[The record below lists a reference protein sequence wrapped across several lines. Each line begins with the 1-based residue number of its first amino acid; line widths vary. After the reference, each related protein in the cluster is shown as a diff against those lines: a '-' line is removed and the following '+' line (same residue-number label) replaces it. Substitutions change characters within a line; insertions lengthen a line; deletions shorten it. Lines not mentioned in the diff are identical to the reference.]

1 MGVKQILKKARKQK
15 RKILTVSEALEVI
28 KSYKIPVAESKL
40 VKKVEDALEFADK
53 IGYPV
58 VLKVVS
64 AKAIHKTDVG
74 GIALDVKNKEEL
86 EKSYKKI
93 IDNVKKKVRAKVDG
107 ILIQKMVKGGE
118 EVIVGGKKDPQFG
131 QTLMFGLGGIFTEV
145 YDDVS
150 FRVIPINKKDAEEM
164 IQEIKGY
171 KILKGYRNKKYDV
184 NSLIDILLKTSE
196 LLEENQEIVE
206 LDINP
211 VIVLQKGAV
220 AVDARIVVD

>member
-1 MGVKQILKKARKQK
+1 
-15 RKILTVSEALEVI
+15 
-28 KSYKIPVAESKL
+28 
-40 VKKVEDALEFADK
+40 
-53 IGYPV
+53 
-58 VLKVVS
+58 LKVVC

-74 GIALDVKNKEEL
+74 GIALDIKNKEEL
-86 EKSYKKI
+86 EKSYQKI
-93 IDNVKKKVRAKVDG
+93 INNVKKKVKAKIDG
-107 ILIQKMVKGGE
+107 ILIQKMVKGGQ

-150 FRVIPINKKDAEEM
+150 FRVVPIGKKDAEEM
-164 IQEIKGY
+164 VQEIKGY
-171 KILKGYRNKKYDV
+171 KILKGYRGKKYDI
-184 NSLIDILLKTSE
+184 NALIDILLKTSK

-220 AVDARIVVD
+220 AVDARIVVG